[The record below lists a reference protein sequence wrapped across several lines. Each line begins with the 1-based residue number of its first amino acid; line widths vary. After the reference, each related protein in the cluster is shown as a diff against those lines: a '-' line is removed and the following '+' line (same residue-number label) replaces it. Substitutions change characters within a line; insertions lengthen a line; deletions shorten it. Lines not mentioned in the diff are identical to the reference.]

1 MENTLYTRT
10 NETFTTKSGKQ
21 VRYQDILVG
30 IDNEVRRYG
39 FKGGRGLVKEDIDDL
54 RQDAFKKAVI
64 SKGSYDPEKCHDCP
78 EAYGYSIAVRCE
90 HDAFRK
96 AARRASTFTPYEVQD
111 EDGESHIPILFS
123 GYRGDEFEADRD
135 LETEEAMSYINGKIA
150 SLGKNQR
157 EVLELSI
164 QGIKP
169 QKIAKILGCTPNAV
183 SSRLCRAKQALAEAL
198 GAKFLSEYGYKLSA

>member
-1 MENTLYTRT
+1 MENTLYTHT
-10 NETFTTKSGKQ
+10 NETFTTKRGKQ
-21 VRYQDILVG
+21 VRYQEILVG

-39 FKGGRGLVKEDIDDL
+39 YKGGRGLVKEDLEDL
-54 RQDAFKKAVI
+54 RQDAFRKAVV

-78 EAYGYSIAVRCE
+78 KAYGYSIAVHCE
-90 HDAFRK
+90 NDAFRK
-96 AARRASTFTPYEVQD
+96 AVRRASTFTPYEVQD
-111 EDGESHIPILFS
+111 EDGENHIPILFS
-123 GYRGDEFEADRD
+123 GYRGDEFKADRD
-135 LETEEAMSYINGKIA
+135 LDTEEAMSYINGKIA
-150 SLGKNQR
+150 SLGK
-157 EVLELSI
+157 I

>member
-10 NETFTTKSGKQ
+10 NESFTTKNGKQ
-21 VRYQDILVG
+21 VRYQNILVG
-30 IDNEVRRYG
+30 IDKEVRRYG
-39 FKGGRGLVKEDIDDL
+39 YRGGKELTREDLEDL
-54 RQDAFKKAVI
+54 RQDAFKKAVV
-64 SKGSYDPEKCHDCP
+64 SKGSYDPEKCHNFP

-90 HDAFRK
+90 RDAFRK
-96 AARRASTFTPYEVQD
+96 AVRHASTFSPYEVRD
-111 EDGESHIPILFS
+111 KVG
-123 GYRGDEFEADRD
+123 GFEADRD
-135 LETEEAMSYINGKIA
+135 LETEEALSYINGKIA
-150 SLGKNQR
+150 SLDKKQR

-183 SSRLCRAKQALAEAL
+183 SSRLCRAKQVLAKAL

>member
-1 MENTLYTRT
+1 MENTLYTHT

-21 VRYQDILVG
+21 VRYQDIFVG
-30 IDNEVRRYG
+30 IDKEVSRYG
-39 FKGGRGLVKEDIDDL
+39 QRGGRDLVKEDIDDL
-54 RQDAFKKAVI
+54 RQDAFKKAIV
-64 SKGSYDPEKCHDCP
+64 SKGSYDPEKCHGCP

-90 HDAFRK
+90 RDAYKK
-96 AARRASTFTPYEVQD
+96 AVRRASTFTPYEVQD
-111 EDGESHIPILFS
+111 EDGENYIPTQFS
-123 GYRGDEFEADRD
+123 SYRSDEFEADRD
-135 LETEEAMSYINGKIA
+135 LETEEALSYINGKIA

-169 QKIAKILGCTPNAV
+169 QKIAKILGCSPNAV

-198 GAKFLSEYGYKLSA
+198 GAEFLSEYGYKLSA